1 MTMRPIRND
10 EDLQVAFRRLKAV
23 YHADE
28 QTPEA
33 DECDVLVT
41 LVEAYENR
49 HYDFGPA
56 DPVDAIKVHMEQQGL
71 TSRDL

>member
-10 EDLQVAFRRLKAV
+10 EDLQEAFRRLEVV
-23 YHADE
+23 YQADE

-33 DECDVLVT
+33 DERDVLVT

-49 HYDFGPA
+49 H
-56 DPVDAIKVHMEQQGL
+56 
-71 TSRDL
+71 

>member
-1 MTMRPIRND
+1 MQTNRRTD
-10 EDLQVAFRRLKAV
+10 EQTNRRT
-23 YHADE
+23 DE

-33 DECDVLVT
+33 DERDVLVT

-49 HYDFGPA
+49 HCDFGPA

-71 TSRDL
+71 TPRDL